1 MRLEYISISFGL
13 SSLAYS
19 LPQALWSGRSYPETQ
34 QVIQTGQANKGK
46 SDLADFR
53 ELISEQRYIS
63 QAHPKGYEKPEFMVS
78 DTFSGDGVPY
88 SGIASFGHLDWT
100 DCYSEVNDGT
110 FDIGIVGMPFDLGVT
125 YRPGARFGPGAVRMA
140 SRRILPEASWDM
152 DHRNNPFR
160 DWATV
165 VDCGDVANTP
175 FNKVEAVAQL
185 TTGAKEI
192 LSRTAKS
199 QANSSAVRMITIGG
213 DHTITLPLLR
223 ATYPKWGPV
232 AVLHFD
238 SHLDTWDPRKMN
250 GGEADKYSEITHGTM
265 LHLAHEEGIIS
276 NNSNMHLGSRS
287 MLFDKLGDLNNDARC
302 GFDSIRAR
310 EIGSL
315 GIDGV
320 VQRVVDRVAD
330 QYVYVS
336 IDIDVLDPAF
346 APATGTIEPGGWT
359 TRELLL
365 ILQGL
370 ANAGVKIIGADIV
383 ELTPVYDNKAETSA
397 LLVVELVYELLQW
410 MVSVP
415 VQPHEDNKMC

>member
-1 MRLEYISISFGL
+1 MGS
-13 SSLAYS
+13 
-19 LPQALWSGRSYPETQ
+19 
-34 QVIQTGQANKGK
+34 
-46 SDLADFR
+46 
-53 ELISEQRYIS
+53 
-63 QAHPKGYEKPEFMVS
+63 
-78 DTFSGDGVPY
+78 
-88 SGIASFGHLDWT
+88 
-100 DCYSEVNDGT
+100 
-110 FDIGIVGMPFDLGVT
+110 
-125 YRPGARFGPGAVRMA
+125 
-140 SRRILPEASWDM
+140 M

-213 DHTITLPLLR
+213 DHTISKRIGLQVILVLIKEAALPLLR

-310 EIGSL
+310 EIDSL
-315 GIDGV
+315 GIDGI
-320 VQRVVDRVAD
+320 VQRVVDRVAN

-346 APATGTIEPGGWT
+346 APGMCLFPWVVWKVLSLCLKPLVPLSLEVG
-359 TRELLL
+359 
-365 ILQGL
+365 LQGNCYSFYRGL
-370 ANAGVKIIGADIV
+370 PTRVSK
-383 ELTPVYDNKAETSA
+383 S
-397 LLVVELVYELLQW
+397 
-410 MVSVP
+410 SVP
-415 VQPHEDNKMC
+415 ILWS